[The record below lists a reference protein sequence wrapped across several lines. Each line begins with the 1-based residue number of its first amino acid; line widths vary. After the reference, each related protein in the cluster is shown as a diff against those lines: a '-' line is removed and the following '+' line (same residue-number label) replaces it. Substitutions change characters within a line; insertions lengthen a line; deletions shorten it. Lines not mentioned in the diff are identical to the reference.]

1 MKLKMCSVAIALSAL
16 FAQPFNRAYPIGV
29 SRTNRRIATLMVHTS
44 PLDQAGTGD
53 AGGMN
58 IYVCEAAQNMA
69 AMGVEVDIF
78 TRRTNTEVADIVEVS
93 PGVRVIQLNVGP
105 ISGVTKEQLPT
116 FIPALAEEFKKALVA
131 THYDVIHS
139 HYWISGKVAMPVAK
153 ELNIPLVHTMHTMAR
168 VKNLNLAEG
177 EMPEPMIRVQGET
190 QVVAAA
196 DSLIANTDAEAASL
210 VSLYEACPDNVSVV
224 SPGVNL
230 KVFTAGAGKAAA
242 REFVGLPRDAH
253 IITFVGRIQPHKG
266 PEVLIRAVAE
276 MVQHSPHLRAKLVTN
291 IIGGASGANQ
301 SEVERLKE
309 LTSWLGIDDVVR
321 FAPPVAR
328 QDLPQWYRAADL
340 ICVPSYSESFGLVA
354 LEAQAC
360 GTPVVATAVGGLRT
374 AVADGISGVLV
385 DGHDPRAWS
394 SVLARLIQE
403 PQRRVLLS
411 MGAVE
416 HASHFGWDATSR
428 GTLDIYDRVLSARSD
443 AQKNIG

>member
-1 MKLKMCSVAIALSAL
+1 MA
-16 FAQPFNRAYPIGV
+16 FT
-29 SRTNRRIATLMVHTS
+29 SRRVATLMVHTS

-58 IYVCEAAQNMA
+58 IYVVEAAQNMA
-69 AMGVEVDIF
+69 AQGVKVDIF
-78 TRRTNTEVADIVEVS
+78 TRRTNSEIADVVDVA

-105 ISGVTKEQLPT
+105 VTGVTKEQLPKM
-116 FIPALAEEFKKALVA
+116 IPDLSAAFKETLSKEN
-131 THYDVIHS
+131 YDVIHS
-139 HYWISGKVAMPVAK
+139 HYWISGKVAMPVSK
-153 ELNIPLVHTMHTMAR
+153 ELKIPLVHTMHTMAR

-177 EMPEPMIRVQGET
+177 ETPEPMIRVQGET
-190 QVVAAA
+190 QIVAAA
-196 DSLIANTDAEAASL
+196 DTLVANTDAEAASL

-230 KVFTAGAGKAAA
+230 KVFTPGAGRANA
-242 REFVGLPRDAH
+242 REIVGLDKDAH

-266 PEVLIRAVAE
+266 PEVLIRSIAE
-276 MVQHSPHLRAKLVTN
+276 LVSHSPHLRTKLIVN

-309 LTSWLGIDDVVR
+309 LTTWLGIDDVVR
-321 FAPPVAR
+321 FAPPVLR
-328 QDLPQWYRAADL
+328 EELPNWYRASDL
-340 ICVPSYSESFGLVA
+340 VCVPSYSESFGLVA

-394 SVLARLIQE
+394 SVLARLLQE

-428 GTLDIYDRVLSARSD
+428 GTLDIYDRVLTARAD
-443 AQKNIG
+443 VKKNIG

>member
-1 MKLKMCSVAIALSAL
+1 MTS
-16 FAQPFNRAYPIGV
+16 
-29 SRTNRRIATLMVHTS
+29 RRIATLMVHTS

-58 IYVCEAAQNMA
+58 IYVVEAAQNMA
-69 AMGVEVDIF
+69 AQGVKVDIF
-78 TRRTNTEVADIVEVS
+78 TRRTNSEIADVVDVA

-105 ISGVTKEQLPT
+105 VSGVTKEQLPKM
-116 FIPALAEEFKKALVA
+116 IPDLSAAFKEALSKDS
-131 THYDVIHS
+131 YDVIHS

-153 ELNIPLVHTMHTMAR
+153 DLNIPLVHTMHTMAR

-177 EMPEPMIRVQGET
+177 ETPEPMIRVQGET
-190 QVVAAA
+190 QIVAAA
-196 DSLIANTDAEAASL
+196 DALVANTDAEAASL

-230 KVFTAGAGKAAA
+230 KVFTPGTGRAAA
-242 REFVGLPRDAH
+242 REIVGLDKDAH
-253 IITFVGRIQPHKG
+253 IITFVGRIQPHNG
-266 PEVLIRAVAE
+266 PEVLIRTIAE
-276 MVQHSPHLRAKLVTN
+276 LVSHSPHLRAKLIVN

-309 LTSWLGIDDVVR
+309 LTTWLGIDDVVR
-321 FAPPVAR
+321 FAPPVLR
-328 QDLPQWYRAADL
+328 EELPNWYRASDL
-340 ICVPSYSESFGLVA
+340 VCVPSYSESFGLVA

-394 SVLARLIQE
+394 SVLARLLQE

-428 GTLDIYDRVLSARSD
+428 GTLDIYDRVLSAPAD
-443 AQKNIG
+443 VKKNIG